1 MDVLRICLHLGNKYD
16 YATNREALKW
26 EIHPEE
32 EHQFK
37 WDSVV
42 YSPEYEQFGEVAKAL
57 GKNEIELFCGF
68 PHYLEYANNLK
79 DIGNNG
85 IIIGENTY
93 DAQNKKASIE
103 WTREF
108 DAQGDNS
115 VTLMA
120 NQEFKVWLQWGTF
133 KRTDDPMNS
142 GPQKTLGMKDI
153 STPKDMVIPIPPI
166 TALDSSSTW
175 IRFGTSA
182 TLALVASTLY

>member
-1 MDVLRICLHLGNKYD
+1 MHLGTKYS
-16 YATNREALKW
+16 YATKREALKW

-32 EHQFK
+32 EHNFK

-42 YSPEYEQFGEVAKAL
+42 YSPEYAQFSEVAKAL
-57 GKNEIELFCGF
+57 DRDEIDLFCGF

-79 DIGNNG
+79 DVGNNG

-93 DAQNKKASIE
+93 DAANKKASIE

-108 DAQGDNS
+108 DAKGDNA

-133 KRTDDPMNS
+133 KRTDDPTIL
-142 GPQKTLGMKDI
+142 GPSKTLGMKSADP
-153 STPKDMVIPIPPI
+153 PKDMMIPKPPL
-166 TALDSSSTW
+166 TYLDSSALW
-175 IRFGTSA
+175 VKLGTTA
-182 TLALVASTLY
+182 ALAAIASTLY